1 MDLFEEIGKQMGQA
15 VGKNGLKLRLDE
27 EQLLR
32 LEAQMRELKAEVKTQ
47 WRVTQVIMAIAV
59 ALQAA
64 GAFW

>member
-1 MDLFEEIGKQMGQA
+1 MGQA